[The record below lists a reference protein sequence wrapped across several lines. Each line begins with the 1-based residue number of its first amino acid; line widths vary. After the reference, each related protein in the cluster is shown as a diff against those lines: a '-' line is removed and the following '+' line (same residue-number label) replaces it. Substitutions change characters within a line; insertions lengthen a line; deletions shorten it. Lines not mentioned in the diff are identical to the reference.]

1 MSTAGYRVSTGILV
15 IGVVVGRTASER
27 TRPDHTSRPGGAEVA
42 HLRLTDLR
50 VELGGDTATPVLTG
64 VDLDVPDG
72 TRTVLLGASGAG
84 KTTLLRAVAGSVPVT
99 AGHVHLDGTD
109 VTRAPSRD
117 RDVAMVSQ
125 HGSLQPHLDVRR
137 NLGFA
142 LRLRGV
148 PRAEEDAR
156 VAAEAGAFSLR
167 DLLRRRPATLSAGER
182 HEVALARALVR
193 PCAVLLMDEPFVR
206 IDAGRR
212 GVLRRELLGLQEG
225 YGVTLLLATN
235 DPVTARSLAE
245 RIAVLDHG
253 RLIQEGSVAEVV
265 ARPGSVAVAEL
276 LLEPAIQL
284 IPARVHGTGRDR
296 AAVGGPLRV
305 PLPHLPGGVP
315 RRLLLGVQPHDLV
328 LGDDGPPSTV
338 RHRTFRGATVELTL
352 VGGGDRPLTVH
363 VPRPG
368 PQVGDRVRVTA
379 RPGRVHLFDPVDG
392 RALAHGC

>member
-1 MSTAGYRVSTGILV
+1 
-15 IGVVVGRTASER
+15 
-27 TRPDHTSRPGGAEVA
+27 VA
-42 HLRLTDLR
+42 HLRLTDVR
-50 VELGGDTATPVLTG
+50 VDLDGDTARPVLTG
-64 VDLDVPDG
+64 IDLDVPDG

-84 KTTLLRAVAGSVPVT
+84 KTTLLRTVAGSVPVT
-99 AGHVHLDGTD
+99 SGHVHLGGTD

-212 GVLRRELLGLQEG
+212 AVLRRELLRLQEG

-235 DPVTARSLAE
+235 DPITARSLAE
-245 RIAVLDHG
+245 RIAVLDRG
-253 RLIQEGSVAEVV
+253 RLIQEGSVADVV

-284 IPARVHGTGRDR
+284 VPARLQGSGRDR
-296 AAVGGPLRV
+296 TAVGGPLRV
-305 PLPHLPGGVP
+305 ALPHLPDLPGLPGGVPP
-315 RRLLLGVQPHDLV
+315 RRLLLGVQPQDLL
-328 LGDDGPPSTV
+328 LGEVGLPATV

-352 VGGGDRPLTVH
+352 VGGGEGPLTVH

-368 PQVGDRVRVTA
+368 PEVGDRVRVRP

-392 RALAHGC
+392 HALAHGC